1 MKNFIFPQ
9 ERELVILCTSEEL
22 RGVLFSPD
30 HIKGL
35 IFAVASAPEI
45 PLPDIWLP
53 WVFQRRGEL
62 SSEEQADKLTDLLM
76 TMLQQQLGLMRD
88 ERVDLPASLILPE
101 DYQERSAQ
109 DMALCQWFSGLLAGH
124 SLLES
129 LWQKAWQSRDKK
141 HPHSMPDAVKTLSHC
156 LSIFSTFAD
165 IGLAMEQSAQ
175 RTDKDNF
182 ASMLPK
188 IYRSLPLA
196 LRQYVILSGELVEY
210 LPNQFESYVQQQ
222 YES

>member
-9 ERELVILCTSEEL
+9 ERELATLCVSQEL
-22 RGVLFSPD
+22 RGVLFSAD
-30 HIKGL
+30 YIKGL

-53 WVFQRRGEL
+53 WVFQRRGQL

-101 DYQERSAQ
+101 DYQDRSAQ
-109 DMALCQWFSGLLAGH
+109 DMVLCQWFAGLLAGH
-124 SLLES
+124 SQLES
-129 LWQKAWQSRDKK
+129 IWQKAWQNREQKY
-141 HPHSMPDAVKTLSHC
+141 PHSMPDAGKTLSHC
-156 LSIFSTFAD
+156 LAMFSTFAD

-175 RTDKDNF
+175 RGDKQQF
-182 ASMLPK
+182 AKMLPR
-188 IYRSLPLA
+188 IYRSLPLV
-196 LRQYVILSGELVEY
+196 LRQYVTLSGELVEY
-210 LPNQFESYVQQQ
+210 LPNQFESFVQQKK
-222 YES
+222 